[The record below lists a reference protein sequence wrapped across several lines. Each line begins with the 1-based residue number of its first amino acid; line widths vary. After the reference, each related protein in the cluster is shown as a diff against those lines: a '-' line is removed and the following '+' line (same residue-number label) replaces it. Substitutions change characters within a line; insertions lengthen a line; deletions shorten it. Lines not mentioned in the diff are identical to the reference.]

1 MPLHDLADHRLD
13 APLPVYTRVCMAL
26 IASDPADLR
35 ERLDLLRVERE
46 LARAVGLDA
55 DAAYMAA
62 LERELAVWEA
72 AWIGA
77 VVTEI
82 AVARAGVSGRPQG

>member
-1 MPLHDLADHRLD
+1 
-13 APLPVYTRVCMAL
+13 
-26 IASDPADLR
+26 
-35 ERLDLLRVERE
+35 VERE

-55 DAAYMAA
+55 DPAYMAA

-77 VVTEI
+77 VVTEV